1 MRDLSKRFISDEDS
15 TNGRPKAF
23 THKWECFYKLR
34 IYEHYGTPEEVKRW
48 KEVYDKLLDVLN
60 TEEFMKYFK
69 DTSNT

>member
-1 MRDLSKRFISDEDS
+1 MV
-15 TNGRPKAF
+15 TA
-23 THKWECFYKLR
+23 LR

-69 DTSNT
+69 DTSNTHFIHKKEGKTCF